1 MSSHDD
7 QQAPVDPSGDI
18 PPERKRNVNKF
29 DHLMIGDDWILLH
42 QRENEDGSPRVG
54 AVAFFYKSDLV
65 VHGLESAIRVKDGA
79 TLSLHGGQLYMTG
92 DDGKEYEVRINADG
106 DLYARPRYSD

>member
-1 MSSHDD
+1 MS
-7 QQAPVDPSGDI
+7 
-18 PPERKRNVNKF
+18 KF

-42 QRENEDGSPRVG
+42 QRKNKDGSPAVG
-54 AVAFFYKSDLV
+54 AEASFYKSDLV
-65 VHGLESAIRVKDGA
+65 VHGIEAAIRVKDGA
-79 TLSLHGGQLYMTG
+79 TLSLHDDRGIGHGGQLYMTG

>member
-1 MSSHDD
+1 MS
-7 QQAPVDPSGDI
+7 
-18 PPERKRNVNKF
+18 KF
-29 DHLMIGDDWILLH
+29 DHLMIGNDWILLR
-42 QRENEDGSPRVG
+42 QRENKVG
-54 AVAFFYKSDLV
+54 ADAFFYKSDLI

-79 TLSLHGGQLYMTG
+79 TLSLHDDRGIGHGGQLYMTG